1 MTRRLHDWVIL
12 CNRGVCVF
20 CVRWRKQWCYCATQ
34 PGFLTEIIKIQN
46 RNHYAQWK
54 YFHINMLVCF
64 WKPFSVRMFEARRIW
79 RENEWER
86 NVTNPKCLQS
96 VSRVNNCYSGK
107 FWVHFMI
114 SQFPHWGIGEFYM
127 LCVWYSFLNVWFLSS
142 PWMWADLC
150 SRSWECVCMCKMLR
164 YDIFRMCLYITGSC
178 SNSCLRVQGKTL
190 TYAFFWVLNH
200 NDGN

>member
-1 MTRRLHDWVIL
+1 MTRPDVWVIV
-12 CNRGVCVF
+12 CNRGVCVLCELTKTMMLLCHTTGISHRNKKNTAPESLRAVKIF
-20 CVRWRKQWCYCATQ
+20 SYKHV
-34 PGFLTEIIKIQN
+34 GVFLEAVFRSN
-46 RNHYAQWK
+46 
-54 YFHINMLVCF
+54 VCI
-64 WKPFSVRMFEARRIW
+64 RIW

-150 SRSWECVCMCKMLR
+150 SRSWECVWV
-164 YDIFRMCLYITGSC
+164 
-178 SNSCLRVQGKTL
+178 RV
-190 TYAFFWVLNH
+190 YV
-200 NDGN
+200 